1 MSSHRLPA
9 VDRLR
14 RARWLMTGLVT
25 AITATAVLA
34 LGFVASTID
43 SHSRAIE
50 ADRQVEKVAGGL
62 ARAIQHDDKN
72 VLDLSTVIDDDLAK
86 GPTAVVVLV
95 RKQGE
100 SWKQEHT
107 YLRSLMPSDTEITTL
122 ATQTEDHSN
131 GDLYASMLNTATDIT
146 GRKVRVAGTPVY
158 WTDWDNFVVIL
169 ASSESMDN
177 PGQHRML
184 LWALT
189 IGGSLLVLLSTAAA
203 YLLSGRSLR
212 QALRLLDEH
221 EQFLG
226 DAAHELRTPLTTL
239 KLLTESR
246 PKPEEVQQT
255 LAEARKLADRMA
267 RLVTGLLARARM
279 QTGIAE
285 LERTLLRLDQLAEA
299 VAEEAA
305 DDRITVTAHPYRRGG
320 RPPAPRPRHPE
331 HAGERPDPRRRKPFR
346 PRGSPYRRGPG
357 QRPRP
362 RPRRRPGHVRQP
374 LRPRDRRPL
383 RPQWH
388 RPRPRRLGGPGP
400 RRQCL
405 HRTRRGRRHD
415 RHPLAPSRRHHR
427 RRPGRSAYLIP
438 PDR

>member
-9 VDRLR
+9 VARLR

-25 AITATAVLA
+25 VITATAVLA

-131 GDLYASMLNTATDIT
+131 GDLYASMLNTSTDIT

-169 ASSESMDN
+169 ASGESMDN

-184 LWALT
+184 VWALA

-285 LERTLLRLDQLAEA
+285 PERTLLRLDQLAEA
-299 VAEEAA
+299 VAEEAG
-305 DDRITVTAHPYRRGG
+305 DDRITVTAHPTVVVGDPQLLGLAIRNMLENGLTHGAVNRSAPVEVHIAEGRVSVRDHGPGVDPVMSASPFDRGAAG
-320 RPPAPRPRHPE
+320 RSGRNGIGLALVAWVAQTHGGNASIEPAVGGGTIATLWLPPADITVGVP
-331 HAGERPDPRRRKPFR
+331 AG
-346 PRGSPYRRGPG
+346 
-357 QRPRP
+357 
-362 RPRRRPGHVRQP
+362 VRM
-374 LRPRDRRPL
+374 
-383 RPQWH
+383 
-388 RPRPRRLGGPGP
+388 
-400 RRQCL
+400 
-405 HRTRRGRRHD
+405 
-415 RHPLAPSRRHHR
+415 
-427 RRPGRSAYLIP
+427 
-438 PDR
+438 